1 VLPEDKVRIQQ
12 LHGLAPIVPVLAKAD
27 AMTLEERS
35 VQLRAV
41 QTMMNDISKDAT
53 LPVFFEFDEP
63 EETRAYSAP
72 TDLDDPAASA
82 HIHHSQNLD
91 VEATEE
97 IEIAAQ
103 SQAESSSSDHS
114 DGSYQFPTTEF
125 TSTARDRANTD
136 MTDESSQVH
145 PAPATQRSDGP
156 NHSAAHSPSHQ
167 MQATL
172 GADVPLE
179 DPFGALSGYAW
190 ASAVPKVRNIF
201 AVICAVNPQSLR
213 VYPWGTVDTHDET
226 VSDLRRL
233 QRLVFENGSIG
244 RLRALTQQMSI
255 RQHAQ
260 NQAAKRPHRCFLSHC
275 PECNFWTAALGL
287 SLTLLLGAVVRVM
300 YTFK

>member
-1 VLPEDKVRIQQ
+1 MLPEDKVRIQQ

-41 QTMMNDISKDAT
+41 QAMMNDISKDAT

-63 EETRAYSAP
+63 ETTRATGAP
-72 TDLDDPAASA
+72 PGLGDPVPSSA
-82 HIHHSQNLD
+82 HIDHSQSLG
-91 VEATEE
+91 VEVPDEMAV
-97 IEIAAQ
+97 Q
-103 SQAESSSSDHS
+103 SQAEISISSDHS
-114 DGSYQFPTTEF
+114 DGSYQFPTEF

-136 MTDESSQVH
+136 LTEESSQVNQLDGQAV
-145 PAPATQRSDGP
+145 PLRPDGSARSSP
-156 NHSAAHSPSHQ
+156 YSPSH
-167 MQATL
+167 
-172 GADVPLE
+172 
-179 DPFGALSGYAW
+179 PFSASSGYSW

-201 AVICAVNPQSLR
+201 AVICAVNPQGLR

-244 RLRALTQQMSI
+244 RLRALTQEMSI

-287 SLTLLLGAVVRVM
+287 SLTLLLGAVVRMV
-300 YTFK
+300 YGFK

>member
-1 VLPEDKVRIQQ
+1 MLPEDKVRIQQ

-41 QTMMNDISKDAT
+41 QAMMNDISKDAT

-82 HIHHSQNLD
+82 HIHHCQSLD
-91 VEATEE
+91 VEAPE
-97 IEIAAQ
+97 EIAAR
-103 SQAESSSSDHS
+103 SQAESSNSDHS

-125 TSTARDRANTD
+125 TSNARDRANTD
-136 MTDESSQVH
+136 MTDES
-145 PAPATQRSDGP
+145 PAALRSDGP
-156 NHSAAHSPSHQ
+156 THSAAHSPSHQ
-167 MQATL
+167 MHTAL
-172 GADVPLE
+172 EPDVPLE
-179 DPFGALSGYAW
+179 DPFSALSGYSW
-190 ASAVPKVRNIF
+190 ANAVPKVRNIF
-201 AVICAVNPQSLR
+201 AVICAVNPQGLR

-275 PECNFWTAALGL
+275 PKCNFWTAALGL
-287 SLTLLLGAVVRVM
+287 SLTLLLGAVVRMV
-300 YTFK
+300 YAFK